1 MGGEVVIVGT
11 KETFLIT
18 SLRKKLDSAG
28 IPSGFA
34 LMEINAINAAFDR
47 AALLAFY
54 FDNTEHIQSD
64 VLHFVSEHAM
74 ERSLRIVLIG
84 EKNDTDEA
92 LKLLPRSYVLEIFGR
107 PLDADS
113 FITSVSAFLSVQE
126 TIRKKNI
133 LIVDDDATYMGLIRD
148 WLKDDYSVALANSGM
163 QAITYLS
170 MNKADL
176 ILLDFEM
183 PVTDGPKVLEMLRC
197 EPNTARIP
205 VIVLTGHNDKES
217 VMKVVSLKP
226 AGYLL
231 KTIQRGDLLK
241 EISKFFRSR
250 EQ

>member
-1 MGGEVVIVGT
+1 MGNEIVIVGT
-11 KETFLIT
+11 KETFLIK

-28 IPSGFA
+28 LVSGFA
-34 LMEINAINAAFDR
+34 AMEINAINAVFDR

-54 FDNTEHIQSD
+54 FDNTEHINAK
-64 VLHFVSEHAM
+64 VMHFVSEQLV
-74 ERSLRIVLIG
+74 EKNLRVALIG
-84 EKNDTDEA
+84 EKTDTDEA
-92 LKLLPRSYVLEIFGR
+92 LKLLPRSYVLEIFPR

-113 FITSVSAFLSVQE
+113 FISSAATFLSVQD
-126 TIRKKNI
+126 TVRKKNI

-183 PVTDGPKVLEMLRC
+183 PVTDGPQVLEMLRC
-197 EPNTARIP
+197 EPATAKIP
-205 VIVLTGHNDKES
+205 VIFLTGHNDKES

-226 AGYLL
+226 EGYLL
-231 KTIQRGDLLK
+231 KSIQRGDLLK
-241 EISKFFRSR
+241 EISKFFKAR
-250 EQ
+250 E